1 MTPDERKD
9 PLSPGPDAAP
19 GARAQAGKVTPGV
32 PQVRDRIVEALME
45 LAAEREWDDF
55 GIVDVA
61 ERAGVSLADFRDAF
75 PSKGAV
81 LAAFSRKIDRIVLDS
96 SGTALADEAARE
108 RLFDVLMRRL
118 DVLGPY
124 RLALQSV
131 ADWVRREP
139 LSAAA
144 LNGVVTN
151 SMRFML
157 AAAGIEAEGG
167 TGAIKL
173 QGLVLAWARVLDVW
187 FEDDDPGLA
196 RTMAALD
203 KELARGETWVARVED
218 LDRLISP
225 LRLLGRALVD
235 SRRRRRDRRPRLRP
249 DPSEARDADTA
260 L

>member
-9 PLSPGPDAAP
+9 SQPSGPDA
-19 GARAQAGKVTPGV
+19 GAGGQAGADKASASLPA
-32 PQVRDRIVEALME
+32 RDRIVEALMA
-45 LAAEREWDDF
+45 LAAEREWNDF

-75 PSKGAV
+75 PSKGAI
-81 LAAFSRKIDRIVLDS
+81 LASFARKIDRAVLES
-96 SGTALADEAARE
+96 TGTALADEAPRE

-118 DVLGPY
+118 DALAPY
-124 RLALQSV
+124 RQGLQGIGEW
-131 ADWVRREP
+131 ARNEP
-139 LSAAA
+139 LAAAA

-157 AAAGIEAEGG
+157 AAAGIEAEGA

-173 QGLVLAWARVLDVW
+173 QGLVMAWTRILGVW
-187 FEDDDPGLA
+187 FDDEDPGLA

-225 LRLLGRALVD
+225 LRLIGRALAD
-235 SRRRRRDRRPRLRP
+235 ARRRRRDRRPRARP
-249 DPSEARDADTA
+249 HPDDDVGTDAA
-260 L
+260 I

>member
-9 PLSPGPDAAP
+9 PLFPGSDAVPAP
-19 GARAQAGKVTPGV
+19 AVQAGKAPAGAA
-32 PQVRDRIVEALME
+32 PSRERIVEALME

-55 GIVDVA
+55 GIGDVA
-61 ERAGVSLADFRDAF
+61 ARAGLSLADFRDAF

-81 LAAFSRKIDRIVLDS
+81 LAAFSRKIDRAVLDAPA
-96 SGTALADEAARE
+96 TALADEAPRE

-118 DVLGPY
+118 DALAPY

-131 ADWVRREP
+131 SEWVKREP
-139 LSAAA
+139 LAAAA

-157 AAAGIEAEGG
+157 ASAGIEAEGA

-187 FEDDDPGLA
+187 YEDDDPGLA

-218 LDRLISP
+218 LDRLVSP
-225 LRLLGRALVD
+225 LRLLGRALLD
-235 SRRRRRDRRPRLRP
+235 SRRRRRDRRPRQQADRADDL
-249 DPSEARDADTA
+249 DSDAA
-260 L
+260 I